1 MNDSPL
7 SVNNISGNW
16 CAVSCVFL
24 LFCHW
29 AKFGGCSLV
38 NAAVFDSRKEPRGRV
53 GCEWKDFRVRL
64 LERHTLEAEERVR
77 ERSQLPNSIRSVSDR
92 WRASVCGD
100 LFQFSVTFHCESLN
114 KLLLCE
120 QPQPSSSLSLFLL
133 SLYCPLFTEISTSA
147 NISLVTAGTWFLSP
161 LTLRGSSRSLFVSR
175 KGLRNTHDALLQWGP
190 DSPSHERTHS
200 CCISDLLGTTTQYSR
215 LSTLVEERV
224 RRSLFYCQDSFFL
237 LLYPLLFLSN
247 PSLSPSHIFCSKW
260 RGNAGNGET
269 RDRNNTPLNN
279 LRNWR
284 IKIMT
289 DAVLKA
295 L

>member
-133 SLYCPLFTEISTSA
+133 SLSSLNWDLHLGKYFFGYSWHL
-147 NISLVTAGTWFLSP
+147 ISLSSHPPWLLS
-161 LTLRGSSRSLFVSR
+161 
-175 KGLRNTHDALLQWGP
+175 LL
-190 DSPSHERTHS
+190 
-200 CCISDLLGTTTQYSR
+200 
-215 LSTLVEERV
+215 V
-224 RRSLFYCQDSFFL
+224 CQ
-237 LLYPLLFLSN
+237 
-247 PSLSPSHIFCSKW
+247 
-260 RGNAGNGET
+260 
-269 RDRNNTPLNN
+269 
-279 LRNWR
+279 
-284 IKIMT
+284 
-289 DAVLKA
+289 
-295 L
+295 

>member
-1 MNDSPL
+1 MWEKDL
-7 SVNNISGNW
+7 SCRTLSG
-16 CAVSCVFL
+16 A
-24 LFCHW
+24 W
-29 AKFGGCSLV
+29 AI
-38 NAAVFDSRKEPRGRV
+38 D
-53 GCEWKDFRVRL
+53 
-64 LERHTLEAEERVR
+64 EERV
-77 ERSQLPNSIRSVSDR
+77 SAGTCSSSA
-92 WRASVCGD
+92 WHFTASHWTNCSCV
-100 LFQFSVTFHCESLN
+100 
-114 KLLLCE
+114 
-120 QPQPSSSLSLFLL
+120 SSLSPPHHSASFYYL
-133 SLYCPLFTEISTSA
+133 CPLLTEISTSA

-190 DSPSHERTHS
+190 DSPSHELTHS

-260 RGNAGNGET
+260 RGHAGNGET